1 MLAIIIIFSSVLL
14 DQVTKYFVV
23 EWLKGNKPITIIE
36 RVLSFSYVENRGAAF
51 GILQEKKIFFIIIT
65 IITLI
70 ILTYILVRY
79 YRQISIWLIIALSLV
94 YGGTIGNFIDRVR
107 LNYVIDFI
115 SVRILDRYNFAV
127 FNIADMCIVIGG
139 FILIIY
145 IAIADSK

>member
-14 DQVTKYFVV
+14 DQVTKYLVV